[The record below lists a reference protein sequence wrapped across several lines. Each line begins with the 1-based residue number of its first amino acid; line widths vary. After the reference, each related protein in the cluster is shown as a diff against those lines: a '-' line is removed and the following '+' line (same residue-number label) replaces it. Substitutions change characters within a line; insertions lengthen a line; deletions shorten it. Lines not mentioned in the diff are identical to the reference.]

1 MTDKPRVQVTSAG
14 TYLSDGLVNVVAN
27 LNTGRDKA
35 AHAQYVARN
44 MSPDQ
49 LLAAYRASWLVG
61 DIVDNPADDAT
72 RNWRNWRAP
81 AEQITKIEALEKQ
94 LGVKGL
100 VNQALIAARLYKAA
114 AIYINTDEADQAAP
128 LRPGKEIRS
137 LVVLASQVLRPKEV
151 IKDISSPYFGKA
163 EFYTLQTAG
172 AQVDI
177 HASRLAIFLGRQLPA
192 DANAVGDDVDG
203 WNADSV
209 LERAVEAAYQ
219 YDSAMANVSSM
230 FYEGKVDVFKFKN
243 FADMLAENNPQT
255 DAMVSRRLSSQAAMK
270 GINGSVVIDME
281 DDYQQKSVS
290 FSGIPESIA
299 KIQENAAGA
308 AGQPVTRLFGR
319 AVAGLSGSGDG
330 DERVYYDRIKQAQD
344 NDIGP
349 AMRVLDE
356 CLITQALGSRP
367 ADVYYEWSSLR
378 QSTAA
383 ERADVFSK
391 TATAARAIAGN
402 NAGELLPLDAMS
414 EALSNELTELGVLPG
429 LDQSIA
435 KYGNLSEQS
444 LPDGEDD
451 FTAPAVIGD
460 AAPRPLYVSR
470 KVTNAA
476 AIIKHYAS
484 QGLQGLVDAA
494 DMHVTITYSRSPVD
508 WMKMGSAWESKL
520 AIEAGGPRVMEAF
533 GPDKDTAVLSFAS
546 SNLKWRHDEMIE
558 FGASWDWPDY
568 QPHVTIAY
576 DFAGDIESIEPWTG
590 EIILGPE
597 IFEPINENWK
607 GE

>member
-1 MTDKPRVQVTSAG
+1 MTDKPRVKFTSAG
-14 TYLSDGLVNVVAN
+14 TYLSDGLINVVAN

-35 AHAQYVARN
+35 AHAHYVANN
-44 MSPDQ
+44 MQPHD
-49 LLAAYRASWLVG
+49 LLAAYRSSWLAAA
-61 DIVDNPADDAT
+61 IVDNPADDAS

-128 LRPGKEIRS
+128 LKPGKEIRS
-137 LVVLASQVLRPKEV
+137 LVVLTSQVLRPKEV
-151 IKDISSPYFGKA
+151 IKDIASPYYGKA
-163 EFYTLQTAG
+163 EFYTLQTDG

-177 HASRLAIFLGRQLPA
+177 HASRLVIFLGRQLPA
-192 DANAVGDDVDG
+192 NANAVGVDVDG

-209 LERAVEAAYQ
+209 LEGAIEAVRQ
-219 YDSAMANVSSM
+219 YDSAMANMSSLL
-230 FYEGKVDVFKFKN
+230 YEAKVDVFRFKG

-255 DAMVSRRLSSQAAMK
+255 DAMVSRRLVNQAAMK
-270 GINGSVVIDME
+270 GINGAVVIDME
-281 DDYQQKSVS
+281 DDYQQKSAT
-290 FSGIPESIA
+290 FSGAPELIM
-299 KIQENAAGA
+299 KIQESAAGA

-330 DERVYYDRIKQAQD
+330 DERVYYDRIKQAQE

-367 ADVYYEWSSLR
+367 ADVYYEWASLR

-391 TATAARAIAGN
+391 TASAARAIAGN

-414 EALSNELTELGVLPG
+414 DALVNELTELGVLPG
-429 LDQSIA
+429 LDQRI
-435 KYGNLSEQS
+435 KEYGSLREQG

-476 AIIKHYAS
+476 AILKHYAS

-508 WMKMGSAWESKL
+508 WMKMGSAWDSKL

-597 IFEPINENWK
+597 IFEELK
-607 GE
+607 GGQE